1 MIVGLSHEPAR
12 ELHRDDSLFS
22 RATKTGSARPRFKR
36 QTGPSRAAARR
47 ARAFFFLALI
57 FNTSDG
63 NFSLESPSGSAPV
76 TGSSEAS
83 DPTGC
88 DGARE
93 VGAETGVC
101 HLFPRRRGRLPC
113 TSLAPGTTAGD
124 TYQHGWPHQS
134 AVPPLMVHRS
144 RRNPIPIP
152 TQTVDEPGASR
163 QQ

>member
-1 MIVGLSHEPAR
+1 MTRSFHEPQKQAR
-12 ELHRDDSLFS
+12 LGLALSVKPVRAELLLVELEL
-22 RATKTGSARPRFKR
+22 
-36 QTGPSRAAARR
+36 
-47 ARAFFFLALI
+47 FFFLALI